1 MIGSSEQDS
10 LRGVAALMKELVMGA
25 HVNADQ
31 EDKMSYW
38 KLIFLQSKSNG
49 CLYGGEELPPTNWQ
63 WPKDTWFQERL
74 SHHLKD
80 LEFSRA
86 E

>member
-38 KLIFLQSKSNG
+38 KLIRTAASTVARSSRQRIGSGQRTRGFRNG
-49 CLYGGEELPPTNWQ
+49 
-63 WPKDTWFQERL
+63 
-74 SHHLKD
+74 
-80 LEFSRA
+80 
-86 E
+86 

>member
-10 LRGVAALMKELVMGA
+10 LRGVAAMMKELVMGA

-38 KLIFLQSKSNG
+38 QLIFSSSYRASRTAASTVARSSRQRIGSGQRTRGFRNG
-49 CLYGGEELPPTNWQ
+49 
-63 WPKDTWFQERL
+63 
-74 SHHLKD
+74 
-80 LEFSRA
+80 
-86 E
+86 

>member
-10 LRGVAALMKELVMGA
+10 LRGVAAMMKELVMGA

-38 KLIFLQSKSNG
+38 QLIFLQSKSNG
-49 CLYGGEELPPTNWQ
+49 CLYGGE
-63 WPKDTWFQERL
+63 
-74 SHHLKD
+74 S
-80 LEFSRA
+80 SRQRIGSGQRTRGFRNG
-86 E
+86 